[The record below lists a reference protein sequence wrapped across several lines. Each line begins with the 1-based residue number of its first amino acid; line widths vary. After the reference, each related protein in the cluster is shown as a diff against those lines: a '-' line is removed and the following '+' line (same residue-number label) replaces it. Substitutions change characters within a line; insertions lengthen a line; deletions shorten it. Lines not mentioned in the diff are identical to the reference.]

1 MKIIKSAATA
11 EDLKKINQFTRRE
24 LTADEVY
31 VFTVALC
38 DNDVD
43 RDYEKFTVEA
53 LKELQPLFIGKPG
66 ILDHSMRSEDQN
78 SRVFETWV
86 EQVPVKKT
94 RDGED
99 LYQLKAK
106 AYILKSE
113 KSAALIDEIDAGIKK
128 EVSVSCNMAVS
139 KCSICGASPRDRCE
153 HMRGQE
159 YDGQLCFFTLEQPED
174 AYEFS
179 FVAVPAQ
186 RGAGVTKSFD
196 LEKGR
201 ECRKLEAVFNGFGFV
216 KFAEAERE
224 GIRLIEELS
233 PDALK
238 GAKLND
244 VLLKDADGKVIG
256 RTKDGSLELKQ
267 LGTSLFVNTGA
278 AAIEGDLYISYT
290 GKAKTEFER
299 VDGGVAV
306 YRRTIQSI
314 GKIYT
319 ITVDEGTAEKSINSL
334 FDGEIKKAQS
344 ERTEALNRK
353 KLEAKKILAKS
364 LIGGKA
370 K

>member
-1 MKIIKSAATA
+1 MNIIKSAATP
-11 EDLKKINQFTRRE
+11 EDLAKINQFTRRE

-38 DNDVD
+38 DNDID

-53 LKELQPLFIGKPG
+53 LNQLQPLFLGKPG
-66 ILDHSMRSEDQN
+66 ILDHSMRAEDQN
-78 SRVFETWV
+78 SRIFETWV
-86 EQVPVKKT
+86 EQVPGKKT

-113 KSAALIDEIDAGIKK
+113 KSAALIDEIDGGIKK
-128 EVSVSCNMAVS
+128 EVSVSCSMNVS
-139 KCSICGASPRDRCE
+139 KCSICGKTRNEGCE
-153 HMRGQE
+153 HNRGKI
-159 YDGQLCFFTLEQPED
+159 YDGELCFFTLEEPTD

-201 ECRKLEAVFNGFGFV
+201 ECRKLERIFPCCGIVR
-216 KFAEAERE
+216 FAEVERD
-224 GIRLIEELS
+224 GIKLIEELS

-244 VLLKDADGKVIG
+244 VVLKDADGKVIA
-256 RTKDGSLELKQ
+256 RTKDGTLELKQ
-267 LGTSLFVNTGA
+267 LGESLFFNTA
-278 AAIEGDLYISYT
+278 YAPEGDLYISFT
-290 GKAKTEFER
+290 GKSITEFER
-299 VDGGVAV
+299 IDGGTAV

-319 ITVDEGTAEKSINSL
+319 ISVDDGCAEKSVNSL
-334 FDGEIKKAQS
+334 FDGAIKKAQS
-344 ERTEALNRK
+344 ERTEQLNRK
-353 KLEAKKILAKS
+353 KLEAKKAIAKS
-364 LIGGKA
+364 IIGG
-370 K
+370 

>member
-24 LTADEVY
+24 LTAEEVY

-86 EQVPVKKT
+86 EQVPDKKT

-128 EVSVSCNMAVS
+128 EVSVSCSMALS
-139 KCSICGASPRDRCE
+139 KCSICGKSARDDRCE
-153 HMRGQE
+153 HRSGQE

-201 ECRKLEAVFNGFGFV
+201 ECRKLERIFPCCGVV
-216 KFAEAERE
+216 RFAEVERD
-224 GIRLIEELS
+224 GIKLIEELS

-244 VLLKDADGKVIG
+244 VVLKDADGKVIA
-256 RTKDGSLELKQ
+256 RTKDGTLELKQ
-267 LGTSLFVNTGA
+267 LGESLFFNTA
-278 AAIEGDLYISYT
+278 YAPEGDLYISFT
-290 GKAKTEFER
+290 GKSKTEFER
-299 VDGGVAV
+299 IDGGTAV

-319 ITVDEGTAEKSINSL
+319 ISVDDGCAEKSVNSL

-344 ERTEALNRK
+344 ERTEELNRK
-353 KLEAKKILAKS
+353 KLEAKKAIAKS
-364 LIGGKA
+364 IIGG
-370 K
+370 

>member
-1 MKIIKSAATA
+1 MKITKSAATP
-11 EDLKKINQFTRRE
+11 EDLAKINQFTRRE

-53 LKELQPLFIGKPG
+53 LNQLQPLFLGKPG
-66 ILDHSMRSEDQN
+66 ILDHSMRAEDQN
-78 SRVFETWV
+78 SRIFETWV
-86 EQVPVKKT
+86 EKVEGQKT

-106 AYILKSE
+106 AYILKSD
-113 KSAALIDEIDAGIKK
+113 KSAALIDEIDGGIKK
-128 EVSVSCNMAVS
+128 EVSVSCSMGVS
-139 KCSICGASPRDRCE
+139 KCSICGTAKSEGRCE
-153 HMRGQE
+153 HRPGE
-159 YDGQLCFFTLEQPED
+159 TYDGQLCYFTLEEPTD

-201 ECRKLEAVFNGFGFV
+201 ECRKLERVFNEFGV
-216 KFAEAERE
+216 VRFADVERE
-224 GIRLIEELS
+224 GVRLIEEIS

-244 VLLKDADGKVIG
+244 VVLKDADGKVIA
-256 RTKDGSLELKQ
+256 RTKDGTLDLKQ
-267 LGTSLFVNTGA
+267 YGASLFFTTSA
-278 AAIEGDLYISYT
+278 EIDGDLYISFT
-290 GKAKTEFER
+290 GKSVTKFER
-299 VDGGVAV
+299 MDGDTAV

-314 GKIYT
+314 GKVYT
-319 ITVDEGTAEKSINSL
+319 VTVDEGIAEKSINSL
-334 FDGEIKKAQS
+334 FDGEIKEAQS

-353 KLEAKKILAKS
+353 RLEAKKAIAKS
-364 LIGGKA
+364 LIGG
-370 K
+370 